1 MIRTLLL
8 LALSALSATPALA
21 GEAETICATNP
32 AYSQSIMLSIVQ
44 AQLQRDHDP
53 ALDTDTPE
61 HLATRAVA
69 QGIAECAADLRANPS
84 LPPAFAGLDKQDQS
98 VAWDAY
104 NTACADHKASRGACI
119 TAEIGAAKALKR
131 LMSAGAPPVA
141 RTLVQAC
148 ELVLQPD
155 PAMAE
160 WRQCVDLSLALHPTP
175 ERAAQCKLAANWHA
189 AKTGADAASTL
200 AACLKH

>member
-1 MIRTLLL
+1 MLRTA
-8 LALSALSATPALA
+8 LALAVLATPALA

-32 AYSQSIMLSIVQ
+32 AYSQSIMLTIVQ
-44 AQLQRDHDP
+44 SQLQRDHDP

-69 QGIAECAADLRANPS
+69 QGIAECAAEVRADPS
-84 LPPAFAGLDKQDQS
+84 IAPAFAGLDRHDLT

-104 NTACADHKASRGACI
+104 NTACADHKASRGACV
-119 TAEIGAAKALKR
+119 TAEVGAAKAIKH
-131 LMSAGAPPVA
+131 LMSAGSPPVA

-155 PAMAE
+155 PAMAD
-160 WRQCVDLSLALHPTP
+160 WRQCVDVSLAAHPTP
-175 ERAAQCKLAANWHA
+175 ERAAQCKLSANWHA
-189 AKTGADAASTL
+189 AKTGAEAGASL
-200 AACLKH
+200 VSCLGR

>member
-1 MIRTLLL
+1 MIRTALLFICL
-8 LALSALSATPALA
+8 VSPALA
-21 GEAETICATNP
+21 GEAETICASNP
-32 AYSQSIMLSIVQ
+32 AYSQAIMLTIVQ
-44 AQLQRDHDP
+44 TQLQRDHDA

-69 QGIAECAADLRANPS
+69 QGIAECAAELRADRTIA
-84 LPPAFAGLDKQDQS
+84 PAFTGLDRHDLS

-119 TAEIGAAKALKR
+119 TAEIGAAKAIKH
-131 LMSAGAPPVA
+131 LMSTGSSPVA

-155 PAMAE
+155 PAMAD
-160 WRQCVDLSLALHPTP
+160 WRQCVDVSLALHPTAD
-175 ERAAQCKLAANWHA
+175 RAAQCKLSANWHA
-189 AKTGADAASTL
+189 AKTGAEAGASL
-200 AACLKH
+200 AACLGK